1 MDGGEERKGGGLA
14 YSVADVFSQS
24 VVGIEL
30 SDDG

>member
-1 MDGGEERKGGGLA
+1 MDGGEEVTGELA
-14 YSVADVFSQS
+14 YSVADVFSQG